1 MALKGNLRDVSLN
14 QLLNLIHLARKTG
27 ALTVQNESASGTARL
42 FFREGKLTYAT
53 LDGHES
59 RLTDMMVKV
68 GKITPDQATVVQ
80 SRSRVDTD
88 KELGLLL
95 IQNNILNQSDIVQGV
110 KSFLLD
116 SVYQLLTWPS
126 GAFRFDANQLP
137 PEERVIV
144 PVGLEHVIMEGTR
157 RAQEWEQ
164 LRDDLPDLDAPL
176 KFSEKPDTNLRN
188 INLNVDQWKVISFIN
203 SKNTMRQIADYLRL
217 DEFQIRRIVAG
228 LQSAGLVDVVAVER
242 PKRAPAPMAPVG
254 RGVVL
259 RVMDRLRGL

>member
-27 ALTVQNESASGTARL
+27 ALTVQNDSGSRATRL
-42 FFREGKLTYAT
+42 FFREGKLIYAL
-53 LDGHES
+53 LDGHEQH
-59 RLTDMMVKV
+59 LTDMMVKV
-68 GKITPDQATVVQ
+68 GKITSDQAAAVKA
-80 SRSRVDTD
+80 RSRVDTD
-88 KELGLLL
+88 KELGLLM
-95 IQNNILNQSDIVQGV
+95 IQNNILSQNDIVQGV
-110 KSFLLD
+110 KSYLLD

-126 GAFRFDANQLP
+126 GPFRFDANQLP
-137 PEERVIV
+137 PEERVVV

-203 SKNTMRQIADYLRL
+203 SKNTMHQIADYLRL

-228 LQSAGLVDVVAVER
+228 LQTAGLVDVVPIER
-242 PKRAPAPMAPVG
+242 PKRVPAPMAPVG
-254 RGVVL
+254 RGVVM
-259 RVMDRLRGL
+259 RVMDRLRGM